1 MKVTMH
7 RNSGK
12 AAIKHNS
19 REFVSEKD
27 DHIDSSLSDRNYCS
41 TTYKE
46 CLDHFVERY
55 GRQLEAQNDRHR
67 ASGHHERIKTPE
79 EAFQGKMKPLEFVIQ
94 VGRGNDAIPDAI
106 HRQIFDTWSRNMV
119 EKYPQMDIVQ
129 TAYHFDEASPHMQI
143 VFYLPYEQ
151 HGNLLLGNNE
161 KALEQMG
168 VSLPHPDKP
177 VTKYNNRL
185 MTFTAEAR
193 TLLQDLAEQRG
204 FSIDRT
210 PSERSKT
217 HLEKEQYIA
226 TQELLK
232 IEKAIQDCEKAYDS
246 LLNAHNEE
254 ISRGQ
259 RIRAS
264 WERLTAEMS
273 HPDTFV
279 EQYIREHDT
288 KDAFEQSDFFRF
300 GGASMRNAF
309 QEQLRNEALKLWPK
323 HLDDLEKQRQSLK
336 QNAESYL
343 H

>member
-27 DHIDSSLSDRNYCS
+27 DHIDLSLSDQNYCS
-41 TTYKE
+41 ATYKE
-46 CLDHFVERY
+46 CLDHFIERY
-55 GRQLEAQNDRHR
+55 GHQLEAQNDRHR

-79 EAFQGKMKPLEFVIQ
+79 EAFQGKMKPLELVIQ
-94 VGRGNDAIPDAI
+94 VGRGEDHIPDAI
-106 HRQIFDTWSRNMV
+106 HRQIFDTWARNMV

-143 VFYLPYEQ
+143 VFYLPYKQ
-151 HGNLLLGNNE
+151 DGDLLLGNNE
-161 KALEQMG
+161 RALEQMG
-168 VSLPHPDKP
+168 VSLPCPGKP
-177 VTKYNNRL
+177 VAKYNNRF
-185 MTFTAEAR
+185 MTFTQEAR

-217 HLEKEQYIA
+217 HLEKEQYQA

-232 IEKAIQDCEKAYDS
+232 IERAIQDREKAYDDIVR
-246 LLNAHNEE
+246 AHNEE
-254 ISRGQ
+254 ISRGKQ
-259 RIRAS
+259 IRAS
-264 WERLTAEMS
+264 WERLAAEMS
-273 HPDTFV
+273 SPDKFI
-279 EQYIREHDT
+279 ERYIQEHDT
-288 KDAFEQSDFFRF
+288 KGAFEQSEYFRF
-300 GGASMRNAF
+300 GGESMHDAFRN
-309 QEQLRNEALKLWPK
+309 QLRKEAERLWPK